1 MVERLGAHRADQR
14 VCEVTCPARTRRNLV
29 SACLKCYTEAM
40 ESRTAGEGYLRR
52 QLSDPS
58 YAAAYERASRRIA
71 MFDDVVRSLDARREE
86 LGMTKAELARR
97 ADMPSAVI
105 RRLFSQQH
113 KNPTLTSLVAIAD
126 ALDLKICVASGQLL
140 QPLSISKDASPSG
153 TSRAY
158 GTRRRTA

>member
-1 MVERLGAHRADQR
+1 
-14 VCEVTCPARTRRNLV
+14 
-29 SACLKCYTEAM
+29 M
-40 ESRTAGEGYLRR
+40 EPRTAAEEYLDR

-58 YAAAYERASRRIA
+58 YAAEYDRASRRIA

-97 ADMPSAVI
+97 AGMPSAVI

-126 ALDLKICVASGQLL
+126 ALELKVCVASEQSL
-140 QPLSISKDASPSG
+140 PRLSISTEAPTSSP
-153 TSRAY
+153 SRAY

>member
-1 MVERLGAHRADQR
+1 MASRLDRALR
-14 VCEVTCPARTRRNLV
+14 GGESTGEVFGLKPCLV
-29 SACLKCYTEAM
+29 SACLKCYTELM
-40 ESRTAGEGYLRR
+40 RPRTAAEEHLDR

-126 ALDLKICVASGQLL
+126 ALELKICVASGQSM
-140 QPLSISKDASPSG
+140 PRLSISTEASTSAPSR
-153 TSRAY
+153 TY

>member
-1 MVERLGAHRADQR
+1 
-14 VCEVTCPARTRRNLV
+14 
-29 SACLKCYTEAM
+29 
-40 ESRTAGEGYLRR
+40 
-52 QLSDPS
+52 
-58 YAAAYERASRRIA
+58 

-126 ALDLKICVASGQLL
+126 ALEL
-140 QPLSISKDASPSG
+140 
-153 TSRAY
+153 
-158 GTRRRTA
+158 